1 MIENDTTSG
10 WTQLGSISSTLE
22 NLVDE
27 GKRAAIS
34 ETRSKLEGEWKELQD
49 IISARYKIILHDI
62 GKGIA
67 HQRML
72 VEEIV

>member
-10 WTQLGSISSTLE
+10 WTQLGNISSTLE

-27 GKRAAIS
+27 VERATLS

-49 IISARYKIILHDI
+49 IINTRYKIIFHNI
-62 GKGIA
+62 GKGKG
-67 HQRML
+67 RL
-72 VEEIV
+72 